1 MKAYMQAPDGTIIQT
16 ADPSLW
22 SDSWTRLPNKKGA
35 EAFRAYHIARLRE
48 TIKPEDKIYCLLR
61 HRSRSGMV
69 CDIAVKHTGPDG
81 LSDIT
86 FNTSAALGWSMQ
98 NNGVRVN
105 GCGMDMGF
113 HLVYTLSR
121 VLFPKGFGCIGEK
134 CPSNDHSNGDRDYT
148 KHQDAKNL
156 QALKNR
162 KPGQISEPDAEPGH
176 WHNDGGYALRH
187 SWL

>member
-1 MKAYMQAPDGTIIQT
+1 MKAYMQARDGTIIET
-16 ADPSLW
+16 DNPALW
-22 SDSWTRLPNKKGA
+22 SDGWTRLPNKKGA

-48 TIKPEDKIYCLLR
+48 TIKPGDKIYCLLR
-61 HRSRSGMV
+61 HVSRSGMV
-69 CDIAVKHTGPDG
+69 RDIAVKHAGPDG

-86 FNTSAALGWSMQ
+86 FSTAAALAWPMQ

-148 KHQDAKNL
+148 PHREPHDAISGFGL
-156 QALKNR
+156 MPAPAD
-162 KPGQISEPDAEPGH
+162 PGHSH